1 MKKIFAKYQENPVEG
16 ITNRWGEEILKKV
29 PESND
34 VWNKTWW
41 ISRWVEPLQSVALK
55 DGVLHMWSKPFA
67 PQGEAGSWGFLLNYC
82 HRARSGIYDKI
93 MSQREFLSEKIVSC
107 IAVYIQYIHGRRE
120 IQELPVSI
128 LVWNLTW
135 MVTINHIFR
144 NAFQSSPAGLSTVT
158 HNGNCSGLKMCPLL
172 AKFPFLF
179 YHFPVAFFSFSK
191 LYYFHFHSYF
201 RFYF

>member
-1 MKKIFAKYQENPVEG
+1 
-16 ITNRWGEEILKKV
+16 
-29 PESND
+29 
-34 VWNKTWW
+34 
-41 ISRWVEPLQSVALK
+41 
-55 DGVLHMWSKPFA
+55 MWSKPFA
-67 PQGEAGSWGFLLNYC
+67 PQGEAESWGFLLNYWHC
-82 HRARSGIYDKI
+82 ARSDKI
-93 MSQREFLSEKIVSC
+93 MSQREFLSEEIVSR

-120 IQELPVSI
+120 IQEPPVSI

-135 MVTINHIFR
+135 MVTINHIFH

-158 HNGNCSGLKMCPLL
+158 YNGNCSGLKMCALL

-179 YHFPVAFFSFSK
+179 YHFPVGFFSFSK